1 MHPPFPSI
9 SIITATYN
17 AVEHLPGLIE
27 SIRQQRDRDVEW
39 IVIDG
44 GSKDGTLD
52 LIQGATDVI
61 SDYVSEPDFGIF
73 HALNKGIQR
82 ASGEYYLVVGADD
95 RLDPMAIANYRQAA
109 AKSGADIIAANVYSE
124 EQQLIQP
131 TGGAIWHHGVQSFTT
146 VQSVGTLIRRAL
158 HRTYGYYSHR
168 YPTAADAAFIL
179 KATQHGA
186 SIAKANF
193 VAGYYNTKGFSYRYK
208 AALLC
213 EIFLIQ
219 KEFFPK
225 SIQLLLLIYR
235 LIKNYFQ
242 L

>member
-1 MHPPFPSI
+1 MTSI

-17 AVEHLPGLIE
+17 AAAHLPGLIE
-27 SIRQQRDRDVEW
+27 SVRQQSDRKVEW

-44 GSKDGTLD
+44 ASEDGTLD
-52 LIQGATDVI
+52 LIKGASDVI
-61 SDYVSEPDFGIF
+61 TDYLSEPDFGIF

-82 ASGEYYLVVGADD
+82 ASGDYYLVVGADD
-95 RLDPMAIANYRQAA
+95 RLDPMAIAHYKRAA
-109 AKSGADIIAANVYSE
+109 AETKADIICANVYSE
-124 EQQLIQP
+124 QHQLIQP

-146 VQSVGTLIRRAL
+146 TQSVGTLIRRAL
-158 HRTYGYYSHR
+158 HHTYGYYSHR

-179 KATQHGA
+179 KATQQGA
-186 SIAKANF
+186 STARANF
-193 VAGYYNTKGFSYRYK
+193 VAGQYNTKGFSYRYK

-213 EIFLIQ
+213 ELFIIQ

-225 SIQLLLLIYR
+225 WLQLLLLVYR
-235 LIKNYFQ
+235 LIKNYAQ

>member
-1 MHPPFPSI
+1 LPSI

-17 AVEHLPGLIE
+17 AAAHLPCLIE
-27 SIRQQRDRDVEW
+27 SIRQQSDRNVEW

-44 GSKDGTLD
+44 ASEDGTLD
-52 LIQGATDVI
+52 LIKGASDVI
-61 SDYVSEPDFGIF
+61 TDYLSEPDFGIF

-82 ASGEYYLVVGADD
+82 ASGDYYLVVGADD
-95 RLDPMAIANYRQAA
+95 RLDPMAIAHYKRAA
-109 AKSGADIIAANVYSE
+109 AETKADIICANVYSE
-124 EQQLIQP
+124 QHQLIQP

-146 VQSVGTLIRRAL
+146 TQSVGTLIRRAL
-158 HRTYGYYSHR
+158 HHTYGYYSHR

-179 KATQHGA
+179 KATQQGA
-186 SIAKANF
+186 STARANF
-193 VAGYYNTKGFSYRYK
+193 VAGQYNTKGFSYRYK

-213 EIFLIQ
+213 ELFIIQ

-225 SIQLLLLIYR
+225 WLQLLRLVYR
-235 LIKNYFQ
+235 LIKNYAQ

>member
-1 MHPPFPSI
+1 LPSI

-17 AVEHLPGLIE
+17 AAAHLPGLIE
-27 SIRQQRDRDVEW
+27 SVRQQSDRNVEW

-44 GSKDGTLD
+44 ASEDGTLD
-52 LIQGATDVI
+52 LIKGASDVI
-61 SDYVSEPDFGIF
+61 TDYLSEPDFGIF

-82 ASGEYYLVVGADD
+82 ASGDYYLVVGADD
-95 RLDPMAIANYRQAA
+95 RLDPMAIAHYKRAA
-109 AKSGADIIAANVYSE
+109 AETKADIICANVYSE
-124 EQQLIQP
+124 QHQLIQP

-146 VQSVGTLIRRAL
+146 THSVGTLIRRVL
-158 HRTYGYYSHR
+158 HHTYGYYSHR

-179 KATQHGA
+179 KATQQGA
-186 SIAKANF
+186 STARANF
-193 VAGYYNTKGFSYRYK
+193 VAGQYNTKGFSYRYK

-213 EIFLIQ
+213 ELFIIQ

-225 SIQLLLLIYR
+225 WLQLLLLVYR
-235 LIKNYFQ
+235 LIKNYAQ